1 MRNRQAFTILL
12 LSLILL
18 IGSGSLGAQ
27 YQSQSLVST
36 LKTKVSNFFKI
47 FQPKKA
53 ELKKTLPQCPS
64 KPYWVA
70 QTKRFE
76 YKESINLSDLV
87 YESNLCLDAT
97 VKGFETCPPPVEGA
111 ATMTFVT
118 FMVNQVLCGAYP
130 PEVNEEEIDYFD
142 PTLITV
148 PFAGGCINNQCQVFS
163 NGVQF
168 KRFERVFFFLR
179 QGRPIPL
186 TGGPDGLYLIGE
198 AGVTNYEGQ
207 PLTSCESATGKLAF
221 EYRISPKPKEFD
233 SETYGTHTIAVEKRG
248 EPRRLIEGEGYLL
261 QEPRPMGSPISK
273 EQFAACILSMAA
285 SRVPPETMTQQILP
299 AGTPYQ
305 YGPLQAVAP

>member
-1 MRNRQAFTILL
+1 MRNRLTFAIITL
-12 LSLILL
+12 LSLTLL
-18 IGSGSLGAQ
+18 IRSEGLGAQ
-27 YQSQSLVST
+27 YQSQFSLF
-36 LKTKVSNFFKI
+36 KAKVFNLFNI

-70 QTKRFE
+70 ETKRFE
-76 YKESINLSDLV
+76 YKESIHLSDLV

-97 VKGFETCPPPVEGA
+97 VKGFETCPPPVQGA

-118 FMVNQVLCGAYP
+118 FMVNQVLCGTYP
-130 PEVNEEEIDYFD
+130 PEGNEAEIGYFD
-142 PTLITV
+142 PALITV

-168 KRFERVFFFLR
+168 KRFERVFLFLR

-186 TGGPDGLYLIGE
+186 TGGPDGVYLVGE
-198 AGVTNYEGQ
+198 EGVTNYEGQ
-207 PLTSCESATGKLAF
+207 PLTNCESATGKLAF
-221 EYRISPKPKEFD
+221 EYRIRPKPKEFD
-233 SETYGTHTIAVEKRG
+233 SETYGHHTTAYEKKG
-248 EPRRLIEGEGYLL
+248 EPRRLMEGEGYLL
-261 QEPRPMGSPISK
+261 PEPRPIGVPISK
-273 EQFAACILSMAA
+273 EQFATCILSLAA
-285 SRVPPETMTQQILP
+285 SRVPTETMTQQILP